1 MIRKLITVLFL
12 TLAMTS
18 LKAQALD
25 LEYKGFYQRLEIIE
39 DNELDKITMGFYL
52 VDAYDRQRC
61 EIQSALLF
69 GPGITDRAIET
80 GNDGRLMVPFDKKLY
95 DGFAILRVNLQDPG
109 QNCTLQMQIQVKDA
123 SKTAFSFAELS
134 AYREQM
140 QTLMDEFGGFLWFMM
155 PDVQGLNLKLANDNS
170 LSYIDETLQSA
181 LNCEQRQCTLAID
194 EGQTSSE
201 MALQFSQPPIV
212 ISPWVAK
219 D

>member
-1 MIRKLITVLFL
+1 MIKKLT
-12 TLAMTS
+12 TS
-18 LKAQALD
+18 LLLALASIHAQAVD
-25 LEYKGFYQRLEIIE
+25 LEYKGFYQRLEVIE
-39 DNELDKITMGFYL
+39 ENELDQITMGFYL
-52 VDAYDRQRC
+52 VDSYNRERC
-61 EIQSALLF
+61 AIEDAFFF
-69 GPGITDRAIET
+69 GPGISEMPADT
-80 GNDGRLMVPFDKKLY
+80 GDDGKLIIPFDKKLY
-95 DGFAILRVNLQDPG
+95 DRFAILRVNLEDPR
-109 QNCTLQMQIQVKDA
+109 QNCTLQMQIQVKDV

-155 PDVQGLNLKLANDNS
+155 PDVQGLNFKLVNDNS
-170 LSYIDETLQSA
+170 LSYIDETLQEA
-181 LNCEQRQCTLAID
+181 LNCEQLQCTLAID